1 MSEGKK
7 ESEREITQSPDNLVH
22 SLTYLLDISNKYT
35 ASNYLRF
42 YLKH

>member
-22 SLTYLLDISNKYT
+22 SLTYLDIHK
-35 ASNYLRF
+35 
-42 YLKH
+42 